1 MTARHS
7 TGTQKNADIVSKIR
21 KLRQEIRRHN
31 RLYYERNMPEISDAA
46 FDRLLKELEELE
58 RQYPEF
64 ASADSPTQRVGGRPV
79 EKFEAIEHMVPMLSI
94 ENTYSK
100 EEVREFDD
108 RVRKNLKGGEHKYFL
123 ELKIDGVSL
132 SLLYEKGSLR
142 YAATRGDG
150 RFGDDVTANIRALKE
165 IPEHLK
171 DTKKAPERIEI
182 RGEVFLPRKKF
193 LSINEE
199 KKRLGE
205 EPFANPRNAAAGSLK
220 LLDSKTV
227 ARRGLKFFAHSVG
240 VFKGG
245 GFETQKGLLDYFKD
259 AALPV
264 NEHGHVCRNLEE
276 VFEACERWEKGR
288 EELDYDVDGL
298 VIKVNRLDQQKWLG
312 TTHKSPRWVI
322 AYKFPAEKAK
332 TSLLDI
338 GVQVG
343 RTGVLTPVAH
353 LEPVFLAGTT
363 VSRATLH
370 NEDEIGRL
378 DLRIGDKVLIEKSGE
393 IIPQVVKVLTKER
406 TGKEKKFSMP
416 KTCPACGS
424 KVFREEGG
432 VATRC
437 VNSSCPAQ
445 LKAGLLH
452 FASRKAMDIE
462 GLGDALAEQLVEK
475 KRVRDFSDLY
485 HLKKE
490 TLEALERMGDKSAS
504 NVLAEIEESKAR
516 ELSCLIY
523 ALGIRHVGIAAA
535 QALAGHFGSIR
546 KLLRAKMESLRS
558 MEGIGEVIADS
569 VIKFFSNGEN
579 QRLIEKLEAAGLNMQ
594 EKKKERV
601 SDALAGKTFVLTGV
615 LKDFSRD
622 EASRQIILHGGK
634 VASSVSQKTH
644 AVVVGKSPG
653 SKRAD
658 AERLGVKI
666 LTEEDFKK
674 FLTGGS
680 S

>member
-7 TGTQKNADIVSKIR
+7 TGTQKNAGIASKIR

-31 RLYYERNMPEISDAA
+31 RLYYERNMPEISDAV
-46 FDRLLKELEELE
+46 FDRLLKELEEFE

-64 ASADSPTQRVGGRPV
+64 ASADSPTQRVGGRPL
-79 EKFEAIEHMVPMLSI
+79 EKFETIEHIVPMLSI

-108 RVRKNLKGGEHKYFL
+108 RVRKNLNGGEHEYFL

-150 RFGDDVTANIRALKE
+150 RFGDNVTANIRALKE

-171 DTKKAPERIEI
+171 DTKKAPGRIEI
-182 RGEVFLPRKKF
+182 RGEVFLPIKKF
-193 LSINEE
+193 LSINKE
-199 KKRLGE
+199 KKRSGE
-205 EPFANPRNAAAGSLK
+205 ELFANPRNAAAGSLK
-220 LLDSKTV
+220 LLDSKIV

-240 VFKGG
+240 VFEEGD
-245 GFETQKGLLDYFKD
+245 FETQKGLLDYFKD
-259 AALPV
+259 AGLPV
-264 NEHGHVCRNLEE
+264 NEHGRVCRNLEE
-276 VFEACERWEKGR
+276 VSEACERWEKGR
-288 EELDYDVDGL
+288 EKLDYDVDGL
-298 VIKVNRLDQQKWLG
+298 VIKVNRLDQQKLLG
-312 TTHKSPRWVI
+312 ATHKSPRGVI

-332 TSLLDI
+332 TRLAGI
-338 GVQVG
+338 GIQVG

-393 IIPQVVKVLTKER
+393 IIPQVVEVLTKER

-416 KTCPACGS
+416 KTCPVCGS
-424 KVFREEGG
+424 KVFREEGE

-462 GLGDALAEQLVEK
+462 GLGDALAEQLVRK

-490 TLEALERMGDKSAS
+490 MLESLERMGNKSAS
-504 NVLAEIEESKAR
+504 NVLAEIEESKAC

-523 ALGIRHVGIAAA
+523 ALGIRHVGITAA
-535 QALAGHFGSIR
+535 QTLAGHFGSIR
-546 KLLRAKMESLRS
+546 KLAQTKMEDLRS

-569 VIKFFSNGEN
+569 VIKFFSNTQN
-579 QRLIEKLEAAGLNMQ
+579 RRLIEKLEAAGLNMQ
-594 EKKKERV
+594 EKKKGRV

-634 VASSVSQKTH
+634 VASMVSQKTH
-644 AVVVGKSPG
+644 AVVVGESPG
-653 SKRAD
+653 SKRAA
-658 AERLGVKI
+658 AERLGIQIVD
-666 LTEEDFKK
+666 EEQFKRMLEIK
-674 FLTGGS
+674 
-680 S
+680 